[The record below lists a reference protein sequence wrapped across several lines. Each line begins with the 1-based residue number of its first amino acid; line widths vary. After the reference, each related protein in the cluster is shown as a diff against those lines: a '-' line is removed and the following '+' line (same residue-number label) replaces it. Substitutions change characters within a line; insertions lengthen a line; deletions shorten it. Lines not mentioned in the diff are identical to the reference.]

1 MVDNNIVTCCDT
13 LFIMHVTRVNRLALT
28 ETKKQ
33 VHDLSERVQA
43 LQNELANSE
52 VRRSELEGQIRQA
65 HTVGEGRLLGWVTDC
80 QL

>member
-1 MVDNNIVTCCDT
+1 MCVD
-13 LFIMHVTRVNRLALT
+13 RLALT

-65 HTVGEGRLLGWVTDC
+65 HTVGTLTTLTLPV
-80 QL
+80 QLQ